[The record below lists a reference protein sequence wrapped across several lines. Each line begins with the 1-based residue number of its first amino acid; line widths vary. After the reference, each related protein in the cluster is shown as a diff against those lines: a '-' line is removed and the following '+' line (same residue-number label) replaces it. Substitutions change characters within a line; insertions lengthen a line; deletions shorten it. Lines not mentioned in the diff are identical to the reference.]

1 MRPFLRSGRGWAFG
15 FILFVVFAVDPAH
28 AFDAQADLSGLLAAV
43 EHLCVD
49 VPDGAEPDPVRIAVL
64 LAHVRD
70 HADASLSLPEYRGAP
85 GAYEGFPI
93 SMPMRRLLR
102 YLYNPRIPQEILKPF
117 SIRSSVWLDPE
128 AEAAQRR
135 LWEEP
140 WPPHGAVVIRG
151 VQLDRTTPD
160 ASTGGCYE
168 MTLRR
173 ALILFPE
180 ERAVLSVSV
189 QQGESEVGTKG
200 YFLGMHGDARYVY
213 SGEKGLTRTGLGWV
227 SSRVQT
233 NISIGVYLEDGQGRV
248 TSGVFQWMRAG
259 WSGLSVVTSGHV
271 GSSLAR
277 YRTLMTR
284 RLEREIP
291 APEVLEGF
299 YDSISAMPEAQ
310 LLGRAQGVFERW
322 LDLYGEDAPRA
333 ARNILEN
340 GYAER
345 LGRGELLAL
354 IMREEMRNYS
364 GQSEAQASA
373 PGSSLSFQ
381 ALSTSR

>member
-1 MRPFLRSGRGWAFG
+1 MWHFSRSGRGWAFG
-15 FILFVVFAVDPAH
+15 FTLFVVFAAFP
-28 AFDAQADLSGLLAAV
+28 AFDSHADISGLEAAV
-43 EHLCVD
+43 EHLCVE
-49 VPDGAEPDPVRIAVL
+49 VPDGADPDPVRIGAL
-64 LAHVRD
+64 LAHVRG
-70 HADASLSLPEYRGAP
+70 HADASLSLPEYRNAP
-85 GAYEGFPI
+85 GAYEAFPI

-117 SIRSSVWLDPE
+117 SIRSSVWLDP
-128 AEAAQRR
+128 AADAAQRR

-140 WPPHGAVVIRG
+140 WPPHGVVVIRG
-151 VQLDRTTPD
+151 AQRDRTTPD

-173 ALILFPE
+173 VLILLPE

-233 NISIGVYLEDGQGRV
+233 NISIGIYLEEAPNLV

-271 GSSLAR
+271 ASSLAR

-284 RLEREIP
+284 RLERGIP
-291 APEVLEGF
+291 SPEVLEGL
-299 YDSISAMPEAQ
+299 YDALSGVPEAQ
-310 LLGRAQGVFERW
+310 LLGRARGVFGRW
-322 LDLYGEDAPRA
+322 LEQYGGDAPRV
-333 ARNILEN
+333 ARNILKD

-345 LGRGELLAL
+345 LDRAELLAL
-354 IMREEMRNYS
+354 LMREEMRNYS
-364 GQSEAQASA
+364 GTPGAQASA

-381 ALSTSR
+381 AFSTSR